1 MIKKAGVYTAK
12 CPGCGRSILVHL
24 ASDGSVSPS
33 ECPGCHVG
41 FAGIDNGEQ
50 RHTFVAV
57 VKKAE
62 VKKAEVK
69 EAEEKP
75 ASSAEASAAKKGK
88 KLTIKTQKD
97 SFKMW
102 KDR

>member
-33 ECPGCHVG
+33 ECPDCHVE

-50 RHTFVAV
+50 RNTFVAI
-57 VKKAE
+57 VKI
-62 VKKAEVK
+62 
-69 EAEEKP
+69 EKSKWHWRVQGG
-75 ASSAEASAAKKGK
+75 ARNKSFIEHLE
-88 KLTIKTQKD
+88 KL
-97 SFKMW
+97 
-102 KDR
+102 